1 MGISN
6 LVYQSFRSLSIVQFS
21 TDEINSFEFI
31 SLSNALNNKF
41 VEVKEVSESGS
52 VNNLNVINH
61 SEFFVFMS
69 DGEILSG
76 AKQNRVLNTSVLVS
90 PKSKV
95 KIPVSCVEQGRWRYS
110 QRDFSDSDYSAPS
123 YMRSSKAKSVKENLK
138 IKKSFSAD
146 QSKVWDNVS
155 NYETV
160 FHMKSPTSNLSDIY
174 ENSENDLNEFVK
186 NFIPEKDSNGLAI
199 FVHNK
204 LLNLEIF
211 NRTEIYAE
219 YFIKLLKSAAF
230 EAICMKDIENT
241 LTEAEAF
248 YKTND
253 FMDSISQLKF
263 EAHKGVAAGIEK
275 RFDTID
281 MTGFELD
288 LEDKMIHFV
297 SLNLKKDES
306 KILTGRDGRKILN
319 FGKYKGRAID
329 DICRLNP
336 EYIKWLCFD
345 SKLDREVKME
355 IYEIMLRNNV

>member
-1 MGISN
+1 
-6 LVYQSFRSLSIVQFS
+6 
-21 TDEINSFEFI
+21 
-31 SLSNALNNKF
+31 
-41 VEVKEVSESGS
+41 
-52 VNNLNVINH
+52 
-61 SEFFVFMS
+61 
-69 DGEILSG
+69 
-76 AKQNRVLNTSVLVS
+76 
-90 PKSKV
+90 
-95 KIPVSCVEQGRWRYS
+95 
-110 QRDFSDSDYSAPS
+110 
-123 YMRSSKAKSVKENLK
+123 
-138 IKKSFSAD
+138 
-146 QSKVWDNVS
+146 
-155 NYETV
+155 
-160 FHMKSPTSNLSDIY
+160 MKSPTSNLSDIY